1 VQVEETGIPG
11 CYLVRPRLIR
21 DVRGAFAKTFHSD
34 QFEAR
39 GMRTDW
45 REEYFTTS
53 RRGVVRGMHFQVPP
67 AEHAKLVFCVAGEVV
82 DVVVDLRRGSPT
94 EGKHRAFRLAGV
106 DLGLYIPV
114 GCAHGFASTSD
125 ESTMF
130 YKVTSVHAPDQDAGI
145 AWNSFGLEWPVE
157 APILS
162 ERDRKHPALADFSSP
177 FLFEPAKP

>member
-1 VQVEETGIPG
+1 MQVEETGIPG
-11 CYLVRPRLIR
+11 CYLVRPRLIQ
-21 DVRGAFAKTFHSD
+21 DARGAFAKTFHSE
-34 QFEAR
+34 QFEAL

-53 RRGVVRGMHFQVPP
+53 RRGVVRGMHFQLPP
-67 AEHAKLVFCVAGEVV
+67 AEHAKMVYCVAGEVV

-94 EGKHRAFRLAGV
+94 QGEHRAFRLAGL

-114 GCAHGFASTSD
+114 GCAHGFASVSD

-130 YKVTSVHAPDQDAGI
+130 YKVTSVHAAEQDAGI
-145 AWNSFGLEWPVE
+145 AWDSFGFEWPVE

-162 ERDRKHPALADFSSP
+162 DRDRKHPSLSDFRSP
-177 FLFEPAKP
+177 FVFEPAAS